1 MQGCASG
8 EGSERVGGR
17 ARAGSGTDPQSTCA
31 MSKTSL
37 PVLPERSPAELPLP
51 VLFPAGDASPYS
63 PYTGGEQT
71 QSGSHSVPAQH
82 IPTRGSKWSW
92 WDHSGS
98 SHLCG
103 ALSPGPLTCMHYCS
117 PTQLDRA
124 IPMLSAPA
132 GLCQRSLHGGDSR
145 SVLPP
150 SSSPWTGSALTP
162 ALGLLQ
168 PGGYNLK
175 HRGGKSC
182 AGLRGEAGDR
192 RACSCS
198 PLPPNNAHW
207 SSTGLGPGN
216 GTMYRQHQC
225 FGGPQVLCG
234 AQALYRQ
241 WGGCCGWQEF
251 AALRC

>member
-1 MQGCASG
+1 M
-8 EGSERVGGR
+8 ELVGPR
-17 ARAGSGTDPQSTCA
+17 WFISPLWS
-31 MSKTSL
+31 
-37 PVLPERSPAELPLP
+37 PEPWPP
-51 VLFPAGDASPYS
+51 
-63 PYTGGEQT
+63 
-71 QSGSHSVPAQH
+71 
-82 IPTRGSKWSW
+82 
-92 WDHSGS
+92 
-98 SHLCG
+98 HLR
-103 ALSPGPLTCMHYCS
+103 YCS

-175 HRGGKSC
+175 RRGGKSC

-198 PLPPNNAHW
+198 PLPPNSAHW

-225 FGGPQVLCG
+225 FGGASGSVWGSSSLQTVGWVLWMAGICSSEVLSLLQLPLG
-234 AQALYRQ
+234 V
-241 WGGCCGWQEF
+241 QETL
-251 AALRC
+251 AVSSE